1 MTNQDILPKDP
12 TAALR
17 KMTEITRDLAE
28 KMNTETSS
36 LAMNDATGALM
47 AEQPKEDAV
56 ARYEQ
61 AAGEFQRRSAEFEDE
76 DQALLDALE
85 QAQEDLRKITQGNL
99 DLRDK
104 LSAYVEK

>member
-12 TAALR
+12 TAALK
-17 KMTEITRDLAE
+17 KMTQITRELSE
-28 KMNTETSS
+28 KMNSETTSI
-36 LAMNDATGALM
+36 AMNDATGALM
-47 AEQPKEDAV
+47 AEQPKEDAI

-61 AAGEFQRRSAEFEDE
+61 AAGEFKQRSAEFEDE

-85 QAQEDLRKITQGNL
+85 QAQEELRKITQNNL

-104 LSAYVEK
+104 LSAYAEK